1 MILTIH
7 CAMVTF
13 ITEILGQT
21 YLTSLAVIV
30 HDIILASGEDLAP
43 AVAARRASL
52 FALDALEGDATFITR
67 SCDCRTAG
75 RKKQKKADL
84 EDIMRDFEDG
94 PSANDKVSGSAPPGT
109 PESEFEEGMIFEN

>member
-1 MILTIH
+1 M
-7 CAMVTF
+7 
-13 ITEILGQT
+13 
-21 YLTSLAVIV
+21 
-30 HDIILASGEDLAP
+30 HDIILASGEDMAP

-67 SCDCRTAG
+67 ACDCRTTG

-84 EDIMRDFEDG
+84 EEIMRGFEDG
-94 PSANDKVSGSAPPGT
+94 PSANDKVSGGAPPAM